1 MMPCMIQ
8 KMTTPTAILPDNGKC
23 GYPPRCPV
31 YSEAVLKDGIKAASM
46 SIEAPKLHWIF

>member
-8 KMTTPTAILPDNGKC
+8 KMTIPTAILPDHGKG

-31 YSEAVLKDGIKAASM
+31 YSEAVLKD
-46 SIEAPKLHWIF
+46 SIEAAYRSM